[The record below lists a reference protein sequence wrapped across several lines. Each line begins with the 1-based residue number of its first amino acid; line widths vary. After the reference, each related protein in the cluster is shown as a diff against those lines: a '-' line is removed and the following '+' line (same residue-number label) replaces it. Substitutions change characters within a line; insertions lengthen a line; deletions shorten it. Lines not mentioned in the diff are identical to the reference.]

1 MKYGTL
7 TIADRTIILMD
18 VGQFSF
24 NHIIP
29 CSFKFLIIHFCQIVY
44 YRLRNGYS
52 LAFKYWWSSGWLI
65 DGFLRLF

>member
-7 TIADRTIILMD
+7 TVADRTIILMD

-44 YRLRNGYS
+44 YRLRMVILWPLSIGGR
-52 LAFKYWWSSGWLI
+52 A
-65 DGFLRLF
+65 DG